1 MFPSTA
7 SREIHPALLHPQEGP
22 SGHHPPPRSHPASNT
37 PPFLTAEPLT
47 MPVVTGTFLVGPVSD
62 SLVQPCPPP
71 PALFNTE
78 PASSQT
84 RLKDAGMLGAPRG
97 WASPSPGGAPGV
109 AMAAGMEF
117 LPLPV
122 SPPRLPQP
130 IWSSGPH
137 PLCAG
142 EYAWEE
148 MHPWEIQLGIPSNPG
163 SHPPALCFHQL
174 SAEHPLCD
182 SCSAGCQQY
191 HQGQANTAAAVS

>member
-22 SGHHPPPRSHPASNT
+22 SRHHPPPRSHPASNT

-97 WASPSPGGAPGV
+97 WASPFPGGAPGV

-117 LPLPV
+117 LSLPV
-122 SPPRLPQP
+122 SPPRLSQP
-130 IWSSGPH
+130 FWSSGPH
-137 PLCAG
+137 PLSLCWRICLGGNAS
-142 EYAWEE
+142 
-148 MHPWEIQLGIPSNPG
+148 LGIPSNQG
-163 SHPPALCFHQL
+163 IHPPALCVHQL
-174 SAEHPLCD
+174 SAEHPVCD
-182 SCSAGCQQY
+182 SCFAGCQQY
-191 HQGQANTAAAVS
+191 RQGQADTAAAVS